1 MKPKILIVDDER
13 HLVRSLQQTLRLE
26 FPEGLVD
33 AAYSGEEGLSRLAEC
48 TYDLIL
54 ADLRMPG
61 FDGLELIRGV
71 RYLSPDVPIVL
82 MTGYGSDLI
91 KDEAGELGVDH
102 YVEKP
107 FDVSTLMQIAK
118 DLLKEGEATNS
129 G

>member
-13 HLVRSLQQTLRLE
+13 HLVGSLQQTLLLE
-26 FPEGLVD
+26 FPGSQVD

-91 KDEAGELGVDH
+91 RDEARELGVSD
-102 YVEKP
+102 
-107 FDVSTLMQIAK
+107 
-118 DLLKEGEATNS
+118 
-129 G
+129 

>member
-82 MTGYGSDLI
+82 MTGYGSDMI
-91 KDEAGELGVDH
+91 KDEAGELGVNH

-118 DLLKEGEATNS
+118 DLLKEGEATTS